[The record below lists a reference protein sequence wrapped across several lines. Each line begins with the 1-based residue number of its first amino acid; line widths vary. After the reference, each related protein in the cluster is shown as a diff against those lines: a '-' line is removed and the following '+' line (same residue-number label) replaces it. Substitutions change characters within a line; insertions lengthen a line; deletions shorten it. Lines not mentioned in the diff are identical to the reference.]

1 MAIEDITKAYG
12 LVKTTPSTGTLG
24 LEAPS
29 PAARLGGRI
38 SSNLI
43 KMGGYDPMA
52 LPYADRRK
60 ARTEGIRQLAE
71 RLYGI
76 SAKLSGDPSKMALY
90 QEMQKAKQ
98 PKAGATTF
106 ERFGVY
112 DEQNN
117 LVGSV
122 LKSSLAEIQQ
132 LQNAGYKIGTLGTG
146 SGGGQPKIYQV
157 IDAGNNRVPNG
168 IVTYEEFVEGQKSG
182 KFAPGSTI
190 VNIPTGTESPGL
202 EKPSLFSEENKPYA
216 DRWQSTDTLLN
227 NLQNY
232 SNSLAKMEE
241 SALTGLGS
249 VANFTNSLIQ
259 NTKGFLKVA
268 SDETKDFYNNSKSDN
283 TFITLEGTNFEQR
296 VKDISNQYSINE
308 SQVRDLAYLFAA
320 ARGQEGRG
328 LSDRDY
334 ENALNIVS
342 GGVGKEGK
350 IKVVEDVYR
359 RLSNEVSNVVNKRI
373 NILEDQRQLYPER
386 QRYFD
391 INIGQLRSLQNATPF
406 SPFVN
411 PLEVPNQTNG
421 NQTIDPIDA
430 LLEKYE

>member
-12 LVKTTPSTGTLG
+12 LVPTTPSTGTLG

-29 PAARLGGRI
+29 PAARFGSKI
-38 SSNLI
+38 SGNLI

-52 LPYADRRK
+52 LPYSQRNK
-60 ARTEGIRQLAE
+60 ARNEGLRALAE

-76 SAKLSGDPSKMALY
+76 SAKLSGDPAKMALY

-98 PKAGATTF
+98 PKAGSTTF

-112 DEQNN
+112 DEQGN

-132 LQNAGYKIGTLGTG
+132 FQNAGYTIGTLGTG
-146 SGGGQPKIYQV
+146 SSGGQPKIYQV
-157 IDAGNNRVPNG
+157 IDAGDNRVPNG
-168 IVTYEEFVEGQKSG
+168 IVTYEEFIEGQKSG
-182 KFAPGSTI
+182 KFGPGSTI

-202 EKPSLFSEENKPYA
+202 EKISLFSEENKPFA
-216 DRWQSTDTLLN
+216 DRWQTTDTLLN

-232 SNSLAKMEE
+232 SNSLAKMED

-259 NTKGFLKVA
+259 GFLKVA

-350 IKVVEDVYR
+350 IKVVEDVYG
-359 RLSNEVSNVVNKRI
+359 RLSNEVSRIVNKRI
-373 NILEDQRQLYPER
+373 NILEDQRQFYPER

-421 NQTIDPIDA
+421 SQTTDPIDA

>member
-1 MAIEDITKAYG
+1 MANGFES
-12 LVKTTPSTGTLG
+12 L
-24 LEAPS
+24 
-29 PAARLGGRI
+29 
-38 SSNLI
+38 
-43 KMGGYDPMA
+43 
-52 LPYADRRK
+52 
-60 ARTEGIRQLAE
+60 RQLADVLNLE
-71 RLYGI
+71 TAR
-76 SAKLSGDPSKMALY
+76 LSGDPQRLQLALGETQARKA
-90 QEMQKAKQ
+90 QEMDALLNQQIDKMSLPDVQKTFL
-98 PKAGATTF
+98 KAMTREQKYKTLFPGTEKTTY

-112 DEQNN
+112 DEAGNRI
-117 LVGSV
+117 GSV
-122 LKSSLAEIQQ
+122 LKSNINEIRQFQ
-132 LQNAGYKIGTLGTG
+132 DAGYTIGTLD
-146 SGGGQPKIYQV
+146 SPSGGQPKIFQV
-157 IDAGNNRVPNG
+157 VDANNNRVENG
-168 IVTYEEFVEGQKSG
+168 IVTYEEFKEGQKSG

-216 DRWQSTDTLLN
+216 DRWQTTDTLLN

-241 SALTGLGS
+241 SALTGLGN

-268 SDETKDFYNNSKSDN
+268 SNETKDFYNNSKSDN
-283 TFITLEGTNFEQR
+283 TFITLEGTNFAQR

-350 IKVVEDVYR
+350 IKVVENVYT
-359 RLSNEVSNVVNKRI
+359 RLSNEISNVVNNRI
-373 NILEDQRQLYPER
+373 AQLEDRRKLYPGQ

-391 INIGQLRSLQNATPF
+391 VNIGELRSLQNATPF

-421 NQTIDPIDA
+421 SQTIDPIDA